1 MEIHQI
7 LKKFWGYPNF
17 RPLQEDIIQSV
28 LEGQDTLAL
37 LPTGGGKSICFQ
49 VPALALEGICLVIS
63 PLIAL
68 MKDQVEQLKRRNI
81 PALAIHS
88 GMNFREIDKTLEQ
101 ATEGKIKFL
110 YLSPE
115 RLKTELFLE
124 RLKRMDV
131 SLLAIDEAHCISQ
144 WGYDFRPAYLEI
156 ADFREKLPKDTKV
169 IALTATATEIVKKDI
184 QKKLAFQKNGQVFQ
198 KSFARV
204 NLSYSCFEIEN
215 KHQKLLQILRN
226 VQGSAI
232 VYARNRKRTK
242 ELADFLQQNKISA
255 DFYHAGLSHT
265 LRSAKQERWIQNRV
279 RVIVATNA
287 FGMGIDKADVR
298 VVVHWDLPDTLE
310 AYYQEAGRA
319 GRDEKKAYAVALFQE
334 QNLKDLQKQVE
345 LSYPEIPFIK
355 KVYQALANFFN
366 VAVNT
371 NELQSF
377 DFDFRQF
384 RETYELDNISTY
396 HSLKK
401 LSEAG
406 LIDFNESYHN
416 PSRVFIKYP
425 YRDLYDFQLK
435 NPVFEPLLKWLLRMV
450 GGEIFQNFVTIQESE
465 IARVLK
471 VKTELIQKQLQSLQH
486 QQVLIYEKQKEK
498 PQITFLTPRYEAE
511 RIPLDKEAIEKRK
524 SRDLGKVKAVGHYVF
539 HQNRCRTQLLLE
551 YFGEISYEKCG
562 VCDIC
567 LKQKKNPLQDNQ
579 LKATLLNFL
588 RKKPLLP
595 EELVRQIGEKH
606 QKEIAQWIQKLLDVE
621 LIEYEMNGKL
631 RIKQG

>member
-7 LKKFWGYPNF
+7 LKKFWGYPSF

-28 LEGQDTLAL
+28 LKGQDTLAL

-49 VPALALEGICLVIS
+49 VPALALEGVCLVIS

-88 GMNFREIDKTLEQ
+88 GMSFREIDKAFEQ
-101 ATEGKIKFL
+101 ATEGQIKFL

-115 RLKTELFLE
+115 RLKTELLLE
-124 RLKRMDV
+124 RVKRMQV

-156 ADFREKLPKDTKV
+156 ATFREKLPKETKV

-184 QKKLAFQKNGQVFQ
+184 QEKLAFRENKKVFQ
-198 KSFARV
+198 KSFARA

-226 VQGSAI
+226 VQGSAV

-242 ELADFLQQNKISA
+242 ELAAFLQQNQISA
-255 DFYHAGLSHT
+255 DFYHAGLSHA
-265 LRSAKQERWIQNRV
+265 LRSSKQERWIQNRV

-334 QNLKDLQKQVE
+334 QNLKDLQRQVE
-345 LSYPEIPFIK
+345 QSYPETEFVK
-355 KVYQALANFFN
+355 KVYQALANFFH

-384 RETYELDNISTY
+384 RETYDMENISTY

-406 LIDFNESYHN
+406 LIEFNESYYN

-435 NPVFEPLLKWLLRMV
+435 NPPFEPLLKWLLRMY
-450 GGEIFQNFVTIQESE
+450 GGEIFQNFVNVQESE
-465 IARVLK
+465 MARVLK
-471 VKTELIQKQLQSLQH
+471 VKVEWIQSQLEKLQH
-486 QQVLIYEKQKEK
+486 QQVLIYEKRKEK

-511 RIPLDKEAIEKRK
+511 RIPLDKKAIEERK
-524 SRDLGKVKAVGHYVF
+524 NRDLAKVQAVGHYVQ
-539 HQNRCRTQLLLE
+539 HQHRCRTQLLLE

-567 LKQKKNPLQDNQ
+567 LKQKKQDSENSDLKETILKLLQE
-579 LKATLLNFL
+579 KS
-588 RKKPLLP
+588 LLP
-595 EELVRQIGEKH
+595 EELVKKVGEKH
-606 QKEIAQWIQKLLDVE
+606 QKETTQWIKKLLDVE
-621 LIEYEMNGKL
+621 LVEYEMNGRL
-631 RIKQG
+631 RVK